1 MLKAVT
7 SPSYHMTCLGQK
19 TATQRP
25 TQESSQKEEIL
36 ADARM
41 LHMDAVKQVELVPS
55 AKKKKKKD
63 EFVEEYFILLNSKH
77 LVHFQPTT
85 GFVDPFKKTISG
97 KAIDLLHSSV
107 KMSEVEGGEAGAEAR
122 GGAEAE
128 LNQFEITTGRYL
140 YLLKPKDGESSA
152 AGWVEKITETM
163 LAVEEGGTD
172 HVHNAADRD
181 YGAALQGYSN
191 VKPDDVRT

>member
-1 MLKAVT
+1 
-7 SPSYHMTCLGQK
+7 MT
-19 TATQRP
+19 
-25 TQESSQKEEIL
+25 
-36 ADARM
+36 DAPQLFEYEDIAHSGHLM
-41 LHMDAVKQVELVPS
+41 VKQVELVPS
-55 AKKKKKKD
+55 AKKKKKKKD

-107 KMSEVEGGEAGAEAR
+107 KMSEAEGGEAGAEAR

>member
-1 MLKAVT
+1 M
-7 SPSYHMTCLGQK
+7 
-19 TATQRP
+19 
-25 TQESSQKEEIL
+25 
-36 ADARM
+36 
-41 LHMDAVKQVELVPS
+41 KQVELVPS
-55 AKKKKKKD
+55 KKGKKAKKK
-63 EFVEEYFILLNSKH
+63 EEWTLEYFILLHSKH
-77 LVHFQPTT
+77 LVHFQPNT

-107 KMSEVEGGEAGAEAR
+107 KMSEAEGGEAAAEAR

>member
-1 MLKAVT
+1 
-7 SPSYHMTCLGQK
+7 
-19 TATQRP
+19 
-25 TQESSQKEEIL
+25 
-36 ADARM
+36 
-41 LHMDAVKQVELVPS
+41 
-55 AKKKKKKD
+55 
-63 EFVEEYFILLNSKH
+63 
-77 LVHFQPTT
+77 
-85 GFVDPFKKTISG
+85 
-97 KAIDLLHSSV
+97 
-107 KMSEVEGGEAGAEAR
+107 MSEADSGEAGAEAR